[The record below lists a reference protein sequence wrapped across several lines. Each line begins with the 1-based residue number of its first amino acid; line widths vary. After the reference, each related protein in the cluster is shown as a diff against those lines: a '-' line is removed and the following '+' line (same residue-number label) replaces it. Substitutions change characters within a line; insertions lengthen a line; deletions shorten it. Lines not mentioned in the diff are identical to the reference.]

1 MKKRIIEG
9 ALGVVERQ
17 GVKFTM
23 DDLAAELGM
32 SKKTIYTV
40 FRDKNSLL
48 IAMVDYVFDIIK
60 ESEAKVMQDDSLSL
74 TGKLRAI
81 LGVMPESCS
90 NFDFTQFYLLKDKHP
105 MAYNRVRDRL
115 ESGWEMTLGLIEQG
129 VEQGVVRPVDLR
141 IFQMAFETTVERFL
155 VGDELQKNGISYL
168 DALDE
173 LVNIMVDGIVI
184 EKE

>member
-1 MKKRIIEG
+1 MEKRIIEG

-23 DDLAAELGM
+23 DDLAADLGM

-60 ESEAKVMQDDSLSL
+60 ESEAKVLEDDKLSL
-74 TGKLRAI
+74 TGKIRAI
-81 LGVMPESCS
+81 LGVMPENCS
-90 NFDFTQFYLLKDKHP
+90 NFDFTQFYPKVYD
-105 MAYNRVRDRL
+105 RVRERL
-115 ESGWEMTLGLIEQG
+115 ESGWEMTQDLIEQG
-129 VEQGVVRPVDLR
+129 IAQGLVRQVDLR
-141 IFQMAFETTVERFL
+141 IFQMTFESAVERFL
-155 VGDELQKNGISYL
+155 MGDELQRQGISYF

-173 LVNIMVDGIVI
+173 LVSIMVDGILI
-184 EKE
+184 EK

>member
-60 ESEAKVMQDDSLSL
+60 ESEARVLEDDKLSL
-74 TGKLRAI
+74 TGKIRTI
-81 LGVMPESCS
+81 LGVMPENCS
-90 NFDFTQFYLLKDKHP
+90 NFDFTQFYPLKDKYP
-105 MAYNRVRDRL
+105 EVYDRVRERL
-115 ESGWEMTLGLIEQG
+115 ESGWEMTQDLIEQG
-129 VEQGVVRPVDLR
+129 IQQGLVRPVDLR
-141 IFQMAFETTVERFL
+141 IFQMTFESAVERFL
-155 VGDELQKNGISYL
+155 MGDELQSQGISYF

-173 LVNIMVDGIVI
+173 LVTIMVDGILI
-184 EKE
+184 EK